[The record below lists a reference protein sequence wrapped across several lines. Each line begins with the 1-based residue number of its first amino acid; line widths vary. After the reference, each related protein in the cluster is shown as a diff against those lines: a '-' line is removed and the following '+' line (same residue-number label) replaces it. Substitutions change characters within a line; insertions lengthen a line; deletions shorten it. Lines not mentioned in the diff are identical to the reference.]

1 MDRIVVPQFLEIEDT
16 IIGAVTIRQFL
27 EMLVGGLLIFIYYKV
42 FDFSL
47 FAVASLVTIA
57 VVAVLAFV
65 KINGQPFHFFMLNFV
80 STLKSPKLKVWRK
93 QYNPADFK
101 EQPEI
106 IQPTMMTY
114 TQQRT
119 ISSSKLSE
127 LALIVDTG
135 GVYHGEK

>member
-16 IIGAVTIRQFL
+16 VIGPITIRQFL

-57 VVAVLAFV
+57 LVAVLAFV

-80 STLKSPKLKVWRK
+80 STFKSPKLKVWRK
-93 QYNPADFK
+93 QYNPADSK
-101 EQPEI
+101 AQPEI
-106 IQPTMMTY
+106 VRPTMMTY